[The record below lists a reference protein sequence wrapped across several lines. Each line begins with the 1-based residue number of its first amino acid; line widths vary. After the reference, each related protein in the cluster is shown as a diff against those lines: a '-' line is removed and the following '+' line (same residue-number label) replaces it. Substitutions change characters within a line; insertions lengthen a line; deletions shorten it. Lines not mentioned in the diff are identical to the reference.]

1 MGSNQQK
8 SNKKEI
14 LIDNFGKKEK
24 IELEMNIFLITEI
37 NSQNLFKKLIGMTN
51 NEENIEINRERPIE
65 HKSYSKLKFTYLQK
79 EENELIEHLLDVSF
93 EKIKLEREETFT
105 NKDVF
110 IIRLARYDEF
120 TIKNYI
126 KIFIE
131 QEFDEEHQP
140 FILFLTDENDING
153 KQENIRNL
161 INIISQEY
169 IKEKY
174 ANNEEEKNKKLN
186 NLLPEEYYLPYN
198 IFLTQFRDNE
208 ENERNDITEIN
219 NYLLKFASCYNEIGD
234 LFTFI
239 KNNNNNNNISYN
251 FVNILCVGR
260 TCTGKS
266 TFINTFFNERK
277 CNVGG
282 NGMSKTKRINFYSD
296 FSKQIRIYDTIGF
309 EGEES
314 TSKIIKLLQRLN
326 VELINCKQKIHLILY
341 FIQGKINFEEHEYK
355 VFNEIIKYKSHII
368 FIKTH
373 SKNNLPET
381 YQREKNRLYEN
392 IRDLFKRNEQNLI
405 KNKVSNKEIEKIK
418 ELYANYLLNYDKFE
432 NLILMNLRKDEDD
445 SKIFGMDNLYKAI
458 YNYLKH
464 HIIRIQDI
472 NNIEFDNNQNNPNNN
487 NNINPIYFIIKD
499 NLFLKKYRTIKD
511 IFESLQWDKKL
522 IIAKN
527 AFYAG
532 LSGINPIPLID
543 IGTYYL
549 IEKNLK
555 TELARLYQF
564 DIDKNVFLNEK
575 YNKNEIE
582 KNKEINN
589 KIENSELGLV
599 IINNST
605 KIFASGISLINDLKN
620 ITNIK
625 IIIDGFVNVCRSSLI
640 LYFVGNVIGG
650 AFNVGLIIY
659 EGNLFAN
666 FFENELRKDQGVNYL
681 INAAKSY
688 NKAIKSFKDL
698 AQIEDDVEII
708 ID

>member
-1 MGSNQQK
+1 M
-8 SNKKEI
+8 
-14 LIDNFGKKEK
+14 L
-24 IELEMNIFLITEI
+24 
-37 NSQNLFKKLIGMTN
+37 
-51 NEENIEINRERPIE
+51 
-65 HKSYSKLKFTYLQK
+65 
-79 EENELIEHLLDVSF
+79 
-93 EKIKLEREETFT
+93 
-105 NKDVF
+105 
-110 IIRLARYDEF
+110 
-120 TIKNYI
+120 
-126 KIFIE
+126 
-131 QEFDEEHQP
+131 
-140 FILFLTDENDING
+140 
-153 KQENIRNL
+153 
-161 INIISQEY
+161 
-169 IKEKY
+169 
-174 ANNEEEKNKKLN
+174 
-186 NLLPEEYYLPYN
+186 YN
-198 IFLTQFRDNE
+198 IFLCQYRENE
-208 ENERNDITEIN
+208 EFESNDLTTIN
-219 NYLLKFASCYNEIGD
+219 NYLLQFASSYNEIGD
-234 LFTFI
+234 YLSNKI
-239 KNNNNNNNISYN
+239 SDNNNLNYN
-251 FVNILCVGR
+251 FINILCVGR

-266 TFINTFFNERK
+266 TFINTFFKERK
-277 CNVGG
+277 CLVVG
-282 NGMSKTKRINFYSD
+282 NGLSKTKRINFYSD

-392 IRDLFKRNEQNLI
+392 IGHLYKKNEQNLI
-405 KNKVSNKEIEKIK
+405 QNNVSNKEIEKIK
-418 ELYANYLLNYDKFE
+418 ELYVNYLLNYDKFE

-458 YNYLKH
+458 YNYLKD

-589 KIENSELGLV
+589 KIENPELGLV
-599 IINNST
+599 VTYNST
-605 KIFASGISLINDLKN
+605 KILSSGISFINDLKN

-625 IIIDGFVNVCRSSLI
+625 IIIDEFVNVCRSSLI

>member
-1 MGSNQQK
+1 M
-8 SNKKEI
+8 KK
-14 LIDNFGKKEK
+14 
-24 IELEMNIFLITEI
+24 
-37 NSQNLFKKLIGMTN
+37 
-51 NEENIEINRERPIE
+51 NIEINIERPIE

-79 EENELIEHLLDVSF
+79 EENELIEQLLYFSF

-110 IIRLARYDEF
+110 IIRLTRYDEF

-186 NLLPEEYYLPYN
+186 NLLPEKYYLPYN

-219 NYLLKFASCYNEIGD
+219 NYLLKFACCYNEIGD

-260 TCTGKS
+260 TGTGKS

-368 FIKTH
+368 FIKTN

-381 YQREKNRLYEN
+381 YQKEKKKLYEN
-392 IRDLFKRNEQNLI
+392 IRYLFQQNQQNLI
-405 KNKVSNKEIEKIK
+405 KNK
-418 ELYANYLLNYDKFE
+418 
-432 NLILMNLRKDEDD
+432 
-445 SKIFGMDNLYKAI
+445 
-458 YNYLKH
+458 
-464 HIIRIQDI
+464 
-472 NNIEFDNNQNNPNNN
+472 
-487 NNINPIYFIIKD
+487 
-499 NLFLKKYRTIKD
+499 
-511 IFESLQWDKKL
+511 ES
-522 IIAKN
+522 I
-527 AFYAG
+527 
-532 LSGINPIPLID
+532 
-543 IGTYYL
+543 
-549 IEKNLK
+549 
-555 TELARLYQF
+555 
-564 DIDKNVFLNEK
+564 
-575 YNKNEIE
+575 
-582 KNKEINN
+582 
-589 KIENSELGLV
+589 
-599 IINNST
+599 
-605 KIFASGISLINDLKN
+605 
-620 ITNIK
+620 
-625 IIIDGFVNVCRSSLI
+625 
-640 LYFVGNVIGG
+640 
-650 AFNVGLIIY
+650 
-659 EGNLFAN
+659 
-666 FFENELRKDQGVNYL
+666 
-681 INAAKSY
+681 
-688 NKAIKSFKDL
+688 
-698 AQIEDDVEII
+698 
-708 ID
+708 